1 MIVLGLAA
9 CLAFV
14 YLLAYLPAA
23 DTCGEICLP

>member
-1 MIVLGLAA
+1 MIVLGLVA

-23 DTCGEICLP
+23 DACGEICLP